1 MSRIRFAL
9 LLSLIFLSACGGGNS
24 GGTTAAGRADVID
37 GTWRAVFSGPAPTY
51 NFNASLAQSSGTTV
65 HVTSLA
71 FDGPVFC
78 FTGFRGESATF
89 TSSGVVNGNITG
101 QLTLFVTTLFP
112 GPDQN
117 VLTLQGNV
125 TGRQIV
131 GTWKVTGSVPG
142 VPVGSCPLS
151 SGTFTMTKTG

>member
-9 LLSLIFLSACGGGNS
+9 LLSLVFLSACGGNS
-24 GGTTAAGRADVID
+24 GGMTAAGRADVID
-37 GTWRAVFSGPAPTY
+37 GNWRAVFSGPAPTY

-65 HVTSLA
+65 DVTNLA

-78 FTGFRGESATF
+78 FTGFRGEFATF
-89 TSSGVVNGNITG
+89 TSSGLVNGDITG
-101 QLTLFVTTLFP
+101 QLTLSVTTLFP
-112 GPDQN
+112 GQNQN

-131 GTWKVTGSVPG
+131 GTWMVTGSVPG
-142 VPVGSCPLS
+142 VPVGSCPLT

>member
-1 MSRIRFAL
+1 MSRITFAL
-9 LLSLIFLSACGGGNS
+9 LLSLVLLNACGGGNS
-24 GGTTAAGRADVID
+24 GGMMAAGRADVID
-37 GTWRAVFSGPAPTY
+37 GTWSAAFSGPAPTY
-51 NFNASLAQSSGTTV
+51 NFNATLAQSSGTNV
-65 HVTSLA
+65 DVTSLA
-71 FDGPVFC
+71 FAGPVFC

-89 TSSGVVNGNITG
+89 TSSGLVNGNITG
-101 QLTLFVTTLFP
+101 QFTLSVTTLFP

-131 GTWKVTGSVPG
+131 GTWMVTGNVPG
-142 VPVGSCPLS
+142 VPPGSCPLN